1 MRGPLLKMQ
10 SQLQDTVEYQ
20 IPLGGELLAANAA
33 LGQEIHLAW
42 TSKIFCV
49 ACGNATRKSFDQGH
63 CWECFS
69 TLARCDQCIMKPELC
84 HFHEGTCREP
94 EWAKSHCLS
103 THVVYLSNSSGL
115 KIGIT
120 RLSQKITRWI
130 DQGAV
135 QGIALGLVNER
146 LHSGLVESHFRDR
159 LGLKDRTAWQ
169 AMLKGEP
176 ELLDLDQLK
185 SELIPQWPSEVPV
198 ELLPDE
204 KATRIHFPILEYPKK
219 VTSLNLEKNPEIRG
233 TLLGIKG
240 QYLIL
245 STGVIN
251 LRKYQGYEIEVLSW
265 S

>member
-10 SQLQDTVEYQ
+10 TTLQDVVEYQ
-20 IPLGGELLAANAA
+20 IPLGLESLSANAA
-33 LGQEIHLAW
+33 LGKEIHLAW

-49 ACGNATRKSFDQGH
+49 ACGNSTRKSFDQGH

-69 TLARCDQCIMKPELC
+69 TLARCDTCIMKPELC
-84 HFHEGTCREP
+84 HYHAGTCREP

-103 THVVYLSNSSGL
+103 KHIVYLSNSSGL

-120 RLSQKITRWI
+120 RATQKLTRWI
-130 DQGAV
+130 DQGAA
-135 QGIALGLVNER
+135 QGIALGLVSER
-146 LHSGLVESHFRDR
+146 LHSGLVESHFRDQ

-185 SELIPQWPSEVPV
+185 EEMLKNWPSEVPV
-198 ELLPDE
+198 ELVPEE
-204 KATRIHFPILEYPKK
+204 KSQRIHFPILEYPKK
-219 VTSLNLEKNPEIRG
+219 VSSLNLEKNPEIKG

-251 LRKYQGYEIEVLSW
+251 LRKYQGYEIDVLTW
-265 S
+265 P